1 LVYES
6 ITFMMLSIILAF
18 SVAFVV
24 VALLVFTP
32 LSKIALDQPNHRS
45 LHTKI
50 TPRTGGLAIIAG
62 VAASWVW
69 LESLDIFLIPT
80 ILLLAICLADDIKGL
95 AVRWRLSAQLV
106 IATGFL
112 WSVFSMPWWQYAAAI
127 LALVWMI
134 NLYNFMD
141 GADGLAGG
149 MTLFGFGAYGVAAY
163 YQGDMQMALLG
174 WVVSSSSLAF
184 LIFNFN
190 PARIFMGDS
199 GSVPLGFLAGSIGLY
214 GWQQELWGWWF
225 PILVFSPFILDAS
238 VTMLRRLLNGEKVW
252 QAHRS
257 HYYQKLIQAG
267 FGHKKT
273 ALLEYGLMIIC
284 ATSAVL
290 LLNQPMIIVYPV
302 LAGFSIL
309 YIWIASM
316 VQRRWNAFTATH

>member
-1 LVYES
+1 MT
-6 ITFMMLSIILAF
+6 IPIILAF
-18 SVAFVV
+18 SVAFVLI
-24 VALLVFTP
+24 ALLVLTP
-32 LSKIALDQPNHRS
+32 LRNIALDQPNHRS
-45 LHTKI
+45 LHTKV

-62 VAASWVW
+62 IAASWVW
-69 LESLDIFLIPT
+69 LESLYIFLFPT

-106 IATGFL
+106 IVTGFL

-149 MTLFGFGAYGVAAY
+149 MTFFGFGAYGIAAY
-163 YQGDMQMALLG
+163 FQGDMPMALLG

-199 GSVPLGFLAGSIGLY
+199 GSVPLGFLAGTIGLY

-225 PILVFSPFILDAS
+225 PMLVFSPFIVDAS
-238 VTMLRRLLNGEKVW
+238 VTMFRRLLNGEKVW

-273 ALLEYGLMIIC
+273 ALLEYGLMIIS